1 MQKVYKKVII
11 VLAWLGT
18 QDSGELLIW
27 YKERTIDVVLRII
40 LEFMSMYQI
49 LGNGLMI
56 NLIDEGFILKIK
68 TKKKLN
74 KYVKQETK
82 FPSLIN
88 I

>member
-40 LEFMSMYQI
+40 REFMSMYQT

-56 NLIDEGFILKIK
+56 DLIDEGFILKIK
-68 TKKKLN
+68 TKKKIN

>member
-1 MQKVYKKVII
+1 
-11 VLAWLGT
+11 
-18 QDSGELLIW
+18 
-27 YKERTIDVVLRII
+27 
-40 LEFMSMYQI
+40 MYQI

-68 TKKKLN
+68 TKKNLN